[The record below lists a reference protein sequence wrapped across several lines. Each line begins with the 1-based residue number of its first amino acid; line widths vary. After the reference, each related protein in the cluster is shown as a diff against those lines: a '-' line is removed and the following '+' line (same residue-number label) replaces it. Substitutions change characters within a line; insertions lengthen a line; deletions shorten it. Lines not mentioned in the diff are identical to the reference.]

1 MIVRGATDAAPEA
14 IAATVLVEALLR
26 LGRKLGRSM
35 RAGPSGPKQTNPC
48 GKSESVI
55 LSPRSKPSILARGRL
70 SRESSGVIVD
80 IKDRVRQPMRK
91 HSRIRL

>member
-35 RAGPSGPKQTNPC
+35 RAGPTGPKQTNPC
-48 GKSESVI
+48 GKSESMI
-55 LSPRSKPSILARGRL
+55 LSPPLETLDPRAGPLI
-70 SRESSGVIVD
+70 SREFGGD
-80 IKDRVRQPMRK
+80 CG
-91 HSRIRL
+91 H